1 MQILL
6 LGMFLAI
13 YLHDATTQ
21 IAHIDA
27 LGVTRWTEA
36 LPAEAWPYLSPW
48 PVLAIVL
55 LPKLLLAA
63 IYGWSCRR
71 TLKRLGKANGLRIY
85 RRNQRLTDI
94 LPLLALL
101 LFGADLIFGGLR
113 TLRIPLQNTVALDE
127 AFLVLPTFALI
138 LFGWWSYYPI
148 DRRLRE
154 SAVMRQA
161 DEGLPIYPIWS
172 RSEYVINQVRHQM
185 LLLLLPLM
193 AVLIWS
199 ESVLLLGPG
208 QRDALTEAQV
218 MWATPVGSMAI
229 FLFAPLVVRYAWDTV
244 PLPEGEVRERM
255 LELCR
260 REKVKVR
267 ELLLWRTG
275 GGMVNAAVAGLI
287 APLRYIL
294 LSDAL
299 LDQVDRRAI
308 EGVMA
313 HELAHARK
321 HHIFWMLLTLFVT
334 LGLIELVT
342 LAMLNRI
349 NQSISPWNDAA
360 WAGILRDPAWQTY
373 LIAVPAFGLTLLVF
387 GWVSRRIERQ
397 ADVFAARYLSQ
408 TAESPELDE
417 LGRPIFDAVSV
428 GAMVR
433 ALQRV
438 AELNH
443 MPVTRRSW
451 RHGTIAWRQ
460 AHLHSLVGQPLD
472 GAEIDRVIGRVKA
485 AALIGA
491 VVIAAV
497 NGWQYGVG
505 HEGSPAAEAASAAE
519 LAEPGI
525 ILDSPLRDRLDPRP
539 EPFYAVRQND
549 RHRQ

>member
-21 IAHIDA
+21 TAHTDA
-27 LGVTRWTEA
+27 QGLTRWAEA
-36 LPAEAWPYLSPW
+36 LPADAWPYLGPW

-63 IYGWSCRR
+63 AYGWSCLR
-71 TLKRLGKANGLRIY
+71 TLKRLGKTNGQRIY
-85 RRNQRLTDI
+85 RRNQRFTEI

-101 LFGADLIFGGLR
+101 LFGSDLLVGGLR
-113 TLRIPLQNTVALDE
+113 VLRITMQNTVALDE
-127 AFLVLPTFALI
+127 TILVLPTFALI
-138 LFGWWSYYPI
+138 LFGWWCYYPI

-154 SAVMRQA
+154 SAVIRQA
-161 DEGLPIYPIWS
+161 DAGLPIYPIWS
-172 RSEYVINQVRHQM
+172 RSDYVINQVRHQM

-199 ESVLLLGPG
+199 ESVLMLGPG
-208 QRDALTEAQV
+208 HRDMLTGAQV
-218 MWATPVGSMAI
+218 MWATPIGSMAI

-244 PLPEGEVRERM
+244 PLPEGEVRGRM

-287 APLRYIL
+287 APLRFIL

-334 LGLIELVT
+334 LGLIELSMLT
-342 LAMLNRI
+342 LLEWVD
-349 NQSISPWNDAA
+349 QSISPWNDAA
-360 WAGILRDPAWQTY
+360 WAGILRDPDWQIF
-373 LIAVPAFGLTLLVF
+373 LVAVPAFGLTLLVF

-408 TAESPELDE
+408 TAEEPERDE
-417 LGRPIFDAVSV
+417 LGRPIFDEVSV
-428 GAMVR
+428 EAMVR

-438 AELNH
+438 ADLNH

-460 AHLHSLVGQPLD
+460 AHLRSLIGEQLD
-472 GAEIDRVIGRVKA
+472 GAEVDLVIGRIKA

-491 VVIAAV
+491 VVIVAV
-497 NGWQYGVG
+497 NGWQNAIA
-505 HEGSPAAEAASAAE
+505 HEGSPAAEAVSAAE
-519 LAEPGI
+519 QAETGI
-525 ILDSPLRDRLDPRP
+525 IIDSRSRDRFDPRP